1 MKSKSLISM
10 KRIMAWIL
18 TLCMILT
25 AVQIPFDVQAA
36 ETATEENAALGKTVT
51 LHKSDGTVLPDDYRN
66 HMRPAEMAVDG
77 IIDATGE
84 ANYCELGKDG
94 DKTAMYLQIDLGGL
108 YDVSRVN
115 MWRYWK
121 DGRTYDATVITT
133 SESGDFTDAAV
144 IYNSDRSNVH
154 GFGGGADDRY
164 AETASGHEFAVPEGT
179 KAQAVRVYVFGS
191 DKGTTNH
198 INEVQVWGTAD
209 SGNPEA
215 GTYTV
220 TIPQGSGYQVIP
232 FENDPATVEEGGSFR
247 FQVLIDT
254 ENGYSATSAV
264 KANGVDLT
272 AVDSVYTIEN
282 ITEDQTITVEGVHKA
297 QYEVTFPEN
306 PQGYSVEIQNGGGTT
321 VEYNGSIS
329 FKLIL
334 DETYNESVPVV
345 KANGGAALEK
355 DELGVYTIANIQ
367 DDLAITVE
375 GIQEN
380 TIVKTKTIY
389 LSDIDWKSA
398 ANAVGATG
406 EKDTPTKDLNH
417 GQEPIKLLVGGTEQ
431 TFDKGIGVQT
441 DSSIIYDIEDRGYTS
456 FHTVVGVDHSV
467 VGYVGGEGCDIQ
479 FKVYLDGVAVFDSGV
494 VDASD
499 DAQEV
504 NIPLTSE
511 NKELKLEAKMV
522 AQPYNDWGNWA
533 DASFE
538 MAYPDP
544 TNIAL
549 NKTVTVKKTADN
561 SDSEVNSGRPTT
573 MAVDG
578 IIGPTSDANYCDFGQ
593 DGDGTSRYLQVDLGD
608 VYELTQMNMWR
619 YWGDSRV
626 YNGTVIAVSE
636 NADFSN
642 PTIIYN
648 SDKADKHGLGAGS
661 DDTYGET
668 QNGKSF
674 TVPDGTMGRYVRVY
688 MAGSNKGTTNHIV
701 ELQVMGYYFSTE
713 PKPYEANAFEN
724 AEIYLDMPTHFQ
736 DLDSNKNSN
745 GTLKHIGGQVT
756 HPDIQVFD
764 EPWNGYKYWMIYTPN
779 TMITSQYENP
789 YIVAS
794 QDGQTWVEPEGIKNP
809 IEPEPPSTRYHN
821 CDGDLLY
828 DSVNDRLLAYW
839 NWADD
844 GGGNDDE
851 LKDQNCQIRLRIS
864 YDGVNWGV
872 PYDKDGNIATTIDT
886 VARMETGDT
895 DFIPAISETDRYG
908 MLSPTFTY
916 DDFRG
921 IYVMWAQNSGDGGYN
936 QSGKYI
942 DMRWSEDG
950 INWTEP
956 QKVNNFLGKDENGRQ
971 LWPWHQDIQYI
982 PELQEYWGLSQCFST
997 SNPDGSVLYLTKSRD
1012 GVNWEQAGTQP
1023 VLRAGKSG
1031 TWDDFQIY
1039 RSTFYYDNQSDSPTG
1054 GKFRIWYSALQ
1065 ANTSGKTVMAPDGTI
1080 SLPVGSDDTRIWRIG
1095 YTENDYMEVMK
1106 ALTQDK
1112 NYEEPE
1118 LVNAASLNLSMD
1130 KTSISVGEEAT
1141 VSTAFVP
1148 ENATEK
1154 IVKYTSQNPDIAVI
1168 NAMGIIT
1175 GVKNGT
1181 ATIVAETQSGAKGEL
1196 SVTVGELQRGEIR
1209 YEVSNDHPMYLENY
1223 YWSDDAPR
1231 KDGLDANKNYYGD
1244 ERVDSPVMLYNTIP
1258 EELRDNTVI
1267 LLIAE
1272 RSLNSTDA
1280 VRDWIKKN
1288 VELCNENKIPCAV
1301 QIANGETNVNT
1312 TIPLSFWNDLANN
1325 NEYLVGFNAAEMY
1338 NRFAGDN
1345 RSYVMDMIRLGVS
1358 HGVCMMWTDTNI
1370 FGTNGV
1376 LYDWLT
1382 QDDKLSGLMREYKEY
1397 ISLMTKESYGGEAA
1411 NTDAL
1416 FKGLWMTDYCENWGI
1431 ASDWW
1436 HWQLDSNGALFDAG
1450 SGGDA
1455 WKQCLTW
1462 PENMYTQDIVRAVSQ
1477 GATCFKSEAQWYSNA
1492 TKGMRTPTY
1501 QYSMIP
1507 FLEKLVSKEVKIP
1520 TKEDM
1525 LERTKAIVVGAEN
1538 WNNFNYDTTY
1548 SNLYPK
1554 TGQYGIVP
1562 YVPSNCPEE
1571 ELSGYDLVVK
1581 ENLGKAGLKSALDAV
1596 YPVQKSEGTAYC
1608 ETFGDTWYWMNSSE
1622 DKNVSQ
1628 YTEFTTAINGSESV
1642 KIAGEPH
1649 VFGIIKEKPESLN
1662 VYLSNYRLDKTEL
1675 WDGTISGGL
1684 SDQGCYNYVWQMCER
1699 MKNGTGLD
1707 TQLRDTVITV
1717 KNAVEPKVNFVT
1729 ESPADRSFAEDNYVR
1744 PYKYTVAQKEGTTD
1758 EWVITVSHNGIV
1770 EFNIVT
1776 GDEKVPATSVE
1787 LSTDKVDV
1795 IRNRTAVVKAT
1806 VLPQNAGNKQLTW
1819 TVADPEIASVDSK
1832 GTVTGLKEGKT
1843 VLRAA
1848 ISASVYKECEV
1859 NVIDRKVTE
1868 VNLNKTELSL
1878 SAGDSAKFEASIAPE
1893 DPSDSSITWTS
1904 TNENVATVA
1913 SNGTVTAHKAGVA
1926 QIIAQ
1931 SAYQAKGIAT
1941 VTVNYA
1947 ASVKLDRTGMTA
1959 TANSEQSKSGA
1970 EGPASNV
1977 LDGKQDTLWHTSWTD
1992 KPELHPHW
2000 IKIDLNGTK
2009 TINKFAYTPRTGA
2022 SNGTI
2027 YNYVL
2032 IITDPEGNEKQVA
2045 KGVWAANADVKYA
2058 EFDAVEAT
2066 AIKLQVD
2073 GMDDKASKGGY
2084 GSAAEINI
2092 FEVAQKP
2099 SANELAEN
2107 IKVIAPVK
2115 AEDTKV
2121 SIPVITGF
2129 DIVISNTSNPE
2140 VIGMD
2145 GSIIRPETDTVVTLT
2160 LKIKETDAKAV
2171 KAAAAEATTTV
2182 DVLVTGT
2189 KSSDVEA
2196 ESVTL
2201 DKTAAELTVGGELLL
2216 NAVVKPDNTTNKAI
2230 TWSSDKPAVATVE
2243 NGKVKA
2249 IAAGTAKITAA
2260 TVNGKTA
2267 ICNVTVKAKDEP
2279 EVILPAEVRLN
2290 MPSAEFTVGDQIQ
2303 LTATVLPAN
2312 AADKTITWTSDKPA
2326 VATVE
2331 NGKVKAI
2338 AAGTAKITA
2347 ATVNGKTAICN
2358 VTVKA
2363 KDEPEVILPTEVRLN
2378 MPSSEFTVGDQIQ
2391 LTATVLPADAAD
2403 KTITW
2408 TSDKPEVAS
2417 VANGWVKG
2425 IAAGTAKITAA
2436 SVNGK
2441 TAVCV
2446 ITVKAQ
2452 PQNLPTGVSLS
2463 KKTASVKLNQTL
2475 ALSAVVQPS
2484 NADNKTV
2491 KWASD
2496 NTHVATVENGIV
2508 KAVNAGTARITA
2520 TTVNGHKAT
2529 CTITVPGTKISKAK
2543 VSLAASKN
2551 HTGKALKPSVKVTYG
2566 KKALK
2571 KNTDY
2576 TVSYKNNINPG
2587 TASVTITGKGKYY
2600 GTIQKTFAIK
2610 AAEGKT
2616 YTVGKGKY
2624 KVTDASAKN
2633 RTVTFM
2639 APVKKTY
2646 SSFSVPSKVK
2656 IGNDTYKVTAVA
2668 KNAFKKNTK
2677 LTSVTI
2683 GSNVKTIGSYAFY
2696 GDSQLKKII
2705 IKSAKLTSAGK
2716 NAFKKTYA
2724 KMTVKVPKSKL
2735 ADYKKLLKGKGLS
2748 SKAKI
2753 QK

>member
-1 MKSKSLISM
+1 MNSKRLISM

-25 AVQIPFDVQAA
+25 AVQIPIDVQAA
-36 ETATEENAALGKTVT
+36 ETATEENAALEKTVT
-51 LHKSDGTVLPDDYRN
+51 LHKSDGTELPADYRN
-66 HMRPAEMAVDG
+66 PDRPASMAVDG

-84 ANYCELGKDG
+84 ANYCDFGKDG
-94 DKTAMYLQIDLGGL
+94 DKAALYMQVDLGGL
-108 YDVSRVN
+108 YDLNRVN

-133 SESGDFTDAAV
+133 SESGDFTDEVV

-154 GFGGGADDRY
+154 GFGAGGDERY
-164 AETASGHEFAVPEGT
+164 AETASGHEFAVPDGT

-191 DKGTTNH
+191 QNGTTNH
-198 INEVQVWGTAD
+198 INELQVWGTPHTE
-209 SGNPEA
+209 NPDVNS
-215 GTYTV
+215 YQV
-220 TIPQGSGYQVIP
+220 TIPQGNGYQVIP
-232 FENDPATVEEGGSFR
+232 YENDPTTVEEGGSFR
-247 FQVLIDT
+247 FQVLIDSD
-254 ENGYSATSAV
+254 NGYSATSAV
-264 KANGVDLT
+264 KANGVSLE

-282 ITEDQTITVEGVHKA
+282 ITEDQVITIEGVHKA
-297 QYEVTFPEN
+297 QYEVKFPEN
-306 PQGYSVEIQNGGGTT
+306 PQGYSVEIQNEGNTT
-321 VEYNGSIS
+321 VDYNGSVS
-329 FKLIL
+329 FKLVI
-334 DETYNESVPVV
+334 DEAYNESVPVV
-345 KANGGAALEK
+345 KANGGAALGK

-367 DDLAITVE
+367 DDITVTVE

-380 TIVKTKTIY
+380 TVVKTKTMY
-389 LSDIDWKSA
+389 LSDMDWKSA

-417 GQEPIKLLVGGTEQ
+417 LQQQMKLLVNGAEKS
-431 TFDKGIGVQT
+431 FDKGIGVQT
-441 DSSIIYDIEDRGYTS
+441 DSSIVYDLEDKGYTS
-456 FHTVVGVDHSV
+456 FHTLAGVDYSAME
-467 VGYVGGEGCDIQ
+467 YVDGEGCDIQ
-479 FKVYLDGVAVFDSGV
+479 FKVYLDDVVVFDSGV

-499 DAQEV
+499 EAQEV
-504 NIPLTSE
+504 NVAITSE

-522 AQPYNDWGNWA
+522 KEPYNDWGNWA

-538 MAYPDP
+538 MAYPEP
-544 TNIAL
+544 SNVAL

-561 SDSEVNSGRPTT
+561 SDSEVNSSRPGS

-578 IIGPTSDANYCDFGQ
+578 IIGPTSDSNYCDFGQ
-593 DGDGTSRYLQVDLGD
+593 DGDNTSRYLQVDLGD
-608 VYELTQMNMWR
+608 VYELTQINMFR
-619 YWGDSRV
+619 YWADGRV

-668 QNGKSF
+668 QSGKSF
-674 TVPDGTMGRYVRVY
+674 EVPVGTMGQYVRVY
-688 MAGSNKGTTNHIV
+688 MAGSNKGTTNHIA

-724 AEIYLDMPTHFQ
+724 AEVYLDMPTHFQ
-736 DLDSNKNSN
+736 DLDSNKNDDGS
-745 GTLKHIGGQVT
+745 LKHIGGQVT

-764 EPWNGYKYWMIYTPN
+764 QPWNGYKYWMIYTPN

-794 QDGQTWVEPEGIKNP
+794 EDGQTWVEPEGISNP
-809 IEPEPPSTRYHN
+809 IEPEPPSTRFHN
-821 CDGDLLY
+821 CDADLLY

-844 GGGNDDE
+844 GGGIDDE

-864 YDGVNWGV
+864 YDGINWGV
-872 PYDKDGNIATTIDT
+872 PYDKDGNIATTADT
-886 VARMETGDT
+886 VVRMETGDK
-895 DFIPAISETDRYG
+895 DFIPAISEKDRYG

-921 IYVMWAQNSGDGGYN
+921 IYTMWAQNSGDAGYN
-936 QSGKYI
+936 QSGKFI
-942 DMRWSEDG
+942 EMRWSEDG
-950 INWTEP
+950 INWSEP

-1065 ANTSGKTVMAPDGTI
+1065 ANTSGKTVLAPDGTV
-1080 SLPVGSDDTRIWRIG
+1080 SLQVGSQDTRIWRIG

-1106 ALTQDK
+1106 ALTQNK

-1118 LVNAASLNLSMD
+1118 LVDAVSLNLSMD

-1148 ENATEK
+1148 ENATDR
-1154 IVKYTSQNPDIAVI
+1154 IVKYTSQDPEIAVI
-1168 NAMGIIT
+1168 DPTGIVT
-1175 GVKNGT
+1175 GVKDGT
-1181 ATIVAETQSGAKGEL
+1181 TTIVAETKSGAKGEL

-1209 YEVSNDHPMYLENY
+1209 FEVSNDHPMYLENY
-1223 YWSDDAPR
+1223 YWSDDAPK

-1244 ERVDSPVMLYNTIP
+1244 ERVDSPVMLYNTVP
-1258 EELRDNTVI
+1258 DELKDNTVI

-1312 TIPLSFWNDLANN
+1312 TIPLSFWNELATN

-1382 QDDKLSGLMREYKEY
+1382 QDEKLSGLMREYKEY
-1397 ISLMTKESYGGEAA
+1397 ISLMTKESYGSEAA

-1462 PENMYTQDIVRAVSQ
+1462 PENMYTQDVVRAVSQ

-1520 TKEDM
+1520 TKEEM

-1538 WNNFNYDTTY
+1538 WNNFNYNTTY
-1548 SNLYPK
+1548 SNLYPS

-1571 ELSGYDLVVK
+1571 ELSGYDLVVR
-1581 ENLGKAGLKSALDAV
+1581 ENLGKAGLKSALDTV

-1628 YTEFTTAINGSESV
+1628 YTEFTTAINGAESV

-1649 VFGIIKEKPESLN
+1649 VFGIIKENPGSLN

-1675 WDGTISGGL
+1675 WDGTIPGGL

-1819 TVADPEIASVDSK
+1819 TIADPEIASVDNK

-1848 ISASVYKECEV
+1848 ISGSVYKECEV

-1878 SAGDSAKFEASIAPE
+1878 SAGDSAKLEASIAPE

-1959 TANSEQSKSGA
+1959 TANSEQSKSGG

-1977 LDGKQDTLWHTSWTD
+1977 LDGKQDTMWHTSWTD

-2073 GMDDKASKGGY
+2073 GNDDKASKGGY

-2129 DIVISNTSNPE
+2129 DIVISNSSNPD
-2140 VIGMD
+2140 VIGID
-2145 GSIIRPETDTVVTLT
+2145 GSITRPENDTVVTLT
-2160 LKIKETDAKAV
+2160 LKVKETDSKAV
-2171 KAAAAEATTTV
+2171 KEAAAEATTTV

-2189 KSSDVEA
+2189 KTSDVEA

-2216 NAVVKPDNTTNKAI
+2216 NAVVKPDNATNKAV
-2230 TWSSDKPAVATVE
+2230 TWSSDKPGTATVE
-2243 NGKVKA
+2243 NGRVKA
-2249 IAAGTAKITAA
+2249 LAAGEARITAA
-2260 TVNGKTA
+2260 TANGKTA
-2267 ICNVTVKAKDEP
+2267 VCVINVKEKE
-2279 EVILPAEVRLN
+2279 
-2290 MPSAEFTVGDQIQ
+2290 
-2303 LTATVLPAN
+2303 
-2312 AADKTITWTSDKPA
+2312 
-2326 VATVE
+2326 
-2331 NGKVKAI
+2331 
-2338 AAGTAKITA
+2338 
-2347 ATVNGKTAICN
+2347 
-2358 VTVKA
+2358 
-2363 KDEPEVILPTEVRLN
+2363 EPEVILPTEVRLN
-2378 MPSSEFTVGDQIQ
+2378 MPSAEFSVGDQIQ
-2391 LTATVLPADAAD
+2391 LTASVLPANAAD

-2408 TSDKPEVAS
+2408 KSDKPEVAT

-2425 IAAGTAKITAA
+2425 IAAGTAKITAT

-2452 PQNLPTGVSLS
+2452 PQNLPTGVSMN
-2463 KKTASVKLNQTL
+2463 KKTASVKLNKTL
-2475 ALSAVVQPS
+2475 TLSAVVQPS

-2491 KWASD
+2491 KWTSD
-2496 NTHVATVENGIV
+2496 NTYVATVENGVV

-2520 TTVNGHKAT
+2520 ATVNGHKAT

-2543 VSLAASKN
+2543 VSLSSSKT

-2566 KKALK
+2566 KNTLK

-2600 GTIQKTFAIK
+2600 GTINKTFAIK

-2616 YTVGKGKY
+2616 YTSGKGKY

-2677 LTSVTI
+2677 LTKVTI

-2696 GDSQLKKII
+2696 GASQLKT
-2705 IKSAKLTSAGK
+2705 LTLKTTGLNSVGK
-2716 NAFKKTYA
+2716 NAFKKTNA
-2724 KMTVKVPKSKL
+2724 KLTVKVPKSKL

>member
-1 MKSKSLISM
+1 MNSKSLISM

-25 AVQIPFDVQAA
+25 AVQIPIDVQAA
-36 ETATEENAALGKTVT
+36 AAATEENAALEKTVT
-51 LHKSDGTVLPDDYRN
+51 LHKSDGTELPADYRN
-66 HMRPAEMAVDG
+66 PDRPASMAVDG

-84 ANYCELGKDG
+84 ANYCDFGKDG
-94 DKTAMYLQIDLGGL
+94 DKTALYMQVDLGGL
-108 YDVSRVN
+108 YDLNRIN

-133 SESGDFTDAAV
+133 SESGDFTDEVV

-154 GFGGGADDRY
+154 GFGAGEDERY
-164 AETASGHEFAVPEGT
+164 AESASGHQFAVPDGT

-191 DKGTTNH
+191 QSGTTNH
-198 INEVQVWGTAD
+198 INELQVWGTPHTE
-209 SGNPEA
+209 NPDVN
-215 GTYTV
+215 TYQV
-220 TIPQGSGYQVIP
+220 TIPQGNGYQVIP
-232 FENDPATVEEGGSFR
+232 FEDDPTTVEEGGSFR
-247 FQVLIDT
+247 FQVLIDS

-264 KANGVDLT
+264 KANGVSLE
-272 AVDSVYTIEN
+272 AADSVYTIEN
-282 ITEDQTITVEGVHKA
+282 ITEDQVITIEGVHKA
-297 QYEVTFPEN
+297 QYEVKFPEN
-306 PQGYSVEIQNGGGTT
+306 PQGYSVEIQNEGSTT
-321 VEYNGSIS
+321 VDYNGSIS
-329 FKLIL
+329 FKLVI
-334 DETYNESVPVV
+334 DEAYNESVPVV
-345 KANGGAALEK
+345 KANGGAALGK

-367 DDLAITVE
+367 DDITVTVE

-380 TIVKTKTIY
+380 TVVKTKTMY
-389 LSDIDWKSA
+389 LSDMDWKSA

-417 GQEPIKLLVGGTEQ
+417 LQQQMKLLVNGAEKS
-431 TFDKGIGVQT
+431 FDKGIGVQT
-441 DSSIIYDIEDRGYTS
+441 DSSIVYDLEDKGYTS
-456 FHTVVGVDHSV
+456 FHTLAGVDYSAME
-467 VGYVGGEGCDIQ
+467 YVGGEGCDIQ
-479 FKVYLDGVAVFDSGV
+479 FKVYLDDVVVFDSGV

-499 DAQEV
+499 EAQEV
-504 NIPLTSE
+504 NVAITSE

-522 AQPYNDWGNWA
+522 KEPYNDWGNWA

-538 MAYPDP
+538 MAYPEP
-544 TNIAL
+544 SNVAL

-561 SDSEVNSGRPTT
+561 SDSEVNSSRPGS

-578 IIGPTSDANYCDFGQ
+578 IIGPTSDSNYCDFGQ
-593 DGDGTSRYLQVDLGD
+593 DGDNTSRYLQVDLGN
-608 VYELTQMNMWR
+608 VYELTQINMFR
-619 YWGDSRV
+619 YWADGRV

-642 PTIIYN
+642 PTFIYN
-648 SDKADKHGLGAGS
+648 SDKSDKHGLGAGS

-668 QNGKSF
+668 QSGKSF
-674 TVPDGTMGRYVRVY
+674 EVPAGTMGQYVRVY
-688 MAGSNKGTTNHIV
+688 MAGSNKGTTNHIA
-701 ELQVMGYYFSTE
+701 ELQVMGYNFNTE

-724 AEIYLDMPTHFQ
+724 AEVYLDMPTHFQ
-736 DLDSNKNSN
+736 DLDSNKNDDGS
-745 GTLKHIGGQVT
+745 LKHIGGQVT

-764 EPWNGYKYWMIYTPN
+764 EPWNGYRYWMIYTPN

-794 QDGQTWVEPEGIKNP
+794 EDGQTWVEPEGISNP
-809 IEPEPPSTRYHN
+809 IEPEPPSTRFHN
-821 CDGDLLY
+821 CDADLLY

-844 GGGNDDE
+844 GGGTDDE

-864 YDGVNWGV
+864 YDGISWGV
-872 PYDKDGNIATTIDT
+872 PYDKDGNIATTADT
-886 VARMETGDT
+886 VVRMETGDK

-921 IYVMWAQNSGDGGYN
+921 IYTMWAQNSGDAGYN
-936 QSGKYI
+936 QSGKFI
-942 DMRWSEDG
+942 EMRWSEDG
-950 INWTEP
+950 INWSEP
-956 QKVNNFLGKDENGRQ
+956 QKVNNFLGKDENGKQ

-1065 ANTSGKTVMAPDGTI
+1065 ANTSGKTVLAPDGTV
-1080 SLPVGSDDTRIWRIG
+1080 SLQVGSQDTRIWRIG

-1106 ALTQDK
+1106 ALTQNK

-1118 LVNAASLNLSMD
+1118 LVDAVSLNLSMD

-1148 ENATEK
+1148 ENATDR
-1154 IVKYTSQNPDIAVI
+1154 IVKYTSQDPEIADIDPT
-1168 NAMGIIT
+1168 GIVT
-1175 GVKNGT
+1175 GVKDGT
-1181 ATIVAETQSGAKGEL
+1181 TTIVAETKSGAKGEL

-1209 YEVSNDHPMYLENY
+1209 FEVSNDHPMYLENY

-1231 KDGLDANKNYYGD
+1231 KDGLDASKNYYGD
-1244 ERVDSPVMLYNTIP
+1244 ERVDSPVMLYNTVP
-1258 EELRDNTVI
+1258 DELKDNTVI

-1312 TIPLSFWNDLANN
+1312 TIPLSFWNELATN

-1382 QDDKLSGLMREYKEY
+1382 QDEKLSGLMREYKEY
-1397 ISLMTKESYGGEAA
+1397 ISLMTKESYGSEAA

-1462 PENMYTQDIVRAVSQ
+1462 PENMYTQDVVRAVSQ

-1520 TKEDM
+1520 TKEEM

-1538 WNNFNYDTTY
+1538 WNNFNYDTNY
-1548 SNLYPK
+1548 SNLYPS

-1562 YVPSNCPEE
+1562 YVPTNCPEE
-1571 ELSGYDLVVK
+1571 ELAGYDLVVR
-1581 ENLGKAGLKSALDAV
+1581 ENLGNEGLKSALDAV

-1649 VFGIIKEKPESLN
+1649 VFGIIKENPGSLN

-1675 WDGTISGGL
+1675 WNGTISGGL

-1819 TVADPEIASVDSK
+1819 TIADPKIASVDNK

-1843 VLRAA
+1843 VLRAS
-1848 ISASVYKECEV
+1848 ISNTVYKECEV
-1859 NVIDRKVTE
+1859 NVIDRKVTA

-1878 SAGDSAKFEASIAPE
+1878 SAGDSAKLEASLAPE

-1931 SAYQAKGIAT
+1931 SAYEAKGIAT

-1947 ASVKLDRTGMTA
+1947 TSVKLDRTGMTA
-1959 TANSEQSKSGA
+1959 TANSEQSSSGK

-1977 LDGKQDTLWHTSWTD
+1977 LDGMQDTMWHTNWTD

-2073 GMDDKASKGGY
+2073 GNDSQASKGGY

-2099 SANELAEN
+2099 SVNELAEN

-2129 DIVISNTSNPE
+2129 DIVISNSSNPD
-2140 VIGMD
+2140 VIGID
-2145 GSIIRPETDTVVTLT
+2145 GSITRPENDTVVTLT
-2160 LKIKETDAKAV
+2160 LKVKETDTKSV
-2171 KAAAAEATTTV
+2171 KAAGTEATTTV

-2189 KSSDVEA
+2189 KTSDVEA

-2216 NAVVKPDNTTNKAI
+2216 NAVVKPDNTTNKAV
-2230 TWSSDKPAVATVE
+2230 TWSSDKPSVATVE

-2249 IAAGTAKITAA
+2249 IVAGEAKITAT

-2267 ICNVTVKAKDEP
+2267 VCNVTVKAKDEP
-2279 EVILPAEVRLN
+2279 EVILPTEVQLNKTSADLTVGEEVLLSATVKPDNATNKAVTWSSDKPGTATVENGRVKALAAGEARITAATANGKTAVCVINVKEKEEPEVILPTEVRLN

-2303 LTATVLPAN
+2303 LTASVLPAN
-2312 AADKTITWTSDKPA
+2312 AADKTITWK
-2326 VATVE
+2326 
-2331 NGKVKAI
+2331 
-2338 AAGTAKITA
+2338 
-2347 ATVNGKTAICN
+2347 
-2358 VTVKA
+2358 
-2363 KDEPEVILPTEVRLN
+2363 
-2378 MPSSEFTVGDQIQ
+2378 
-2391 LTATVLPADAAD
+2391 
-2403 KTITW
+2403 
-2408 TSDKPEVAS
+2408 SDKPEVAT

-2425 IAAGTAKITAA
+2425 IAAGTAKITAT

-2452 PQNLPTGVSLS
+2452 PQNLPTGVSLN
-2463 KKTASVKLNQTL
+2463 KKTASVKLNKTL
-2475 ALSAVVQPS
+2475 TLSAVVQPS

-2491 KWASD
+2491 KWTSD
-2496 NTHVATVENGIV
+2496 NTYVATVENGVV

-2520 TTVNGHKAT
+2520 ATVNGHKAT

-2543 VSLAASKN
+2543 VSLSSSKT

-2566 KKALK
+2566 KNTLK

-2600 GTIQKTFAIK
+2600 GTINKTFAIK

-2616 YTVGKGKY
+2616 YTSGKGKY

-2656 IGNDTYKVTAVA
+2656 IGNDIYKVTAVA

-2677 LTSVTI
+2677 LTKVTI

-2696 GDSQLKKII
+2696 GASQLKT
-2705 IKSAKLTSAGK
+2705 LTLKTTGLNSVGK
-2716 NAFKKTYA
+2716 NAFKKTNA
-2724 KMTVKVPKSKL
+2724 KLTVKVPKSKL

>member
-1 MKSKSLISM
+1 MKSKKLISM

-25 AVQIPFDVQAA
+25 AVQIPIDVQAA
-36 ETATEENAALGKTVT
+36 VSEENAALGKSVS
-51 LHKSDGTVLPDDYRN
+51 LHKSDGTDLPDDYRN
-66 HMRPAEMAVDG
+66 PDRPAAMAVDG

-108 YDVSRVN
+108 YDLSRVN

-144 IYNSDRSNVH
+144 IYNSDKSNVH
-154 GFGGGADDRY
+154 GFGGGRDDRY
-164 AETASGHEFAVPEGT
+164 AETASGHEFTVPDGT

-191 DKGTTNH
+191 MSGTTNH

-220 TIPQGSGYQVIP
+220 TIPTGSGYQVIP
-232 FENDPATVEEGGSFR
+232 FENDPTTVEEGGSFR

-254 ENGYSATSAV
+254 ESGYSATSAV
-264 KANGVDLT
+264 KANGVELE
-272 AVDSVYTIEN
+272 AVDTVYTIEN
-282 ITEDQTITVEGVHKA
+282 ITENQSITVEGVHKA

-306 PQGYSVEIQNGGGTT
+306 PQGYSVEIQNGGSTT
-321 VEYNGSIS
+321 VDYNGSIS

-334 DETYNESVPVV
+334 DEAYDESVPVV
-345 KANGGAALEK
+345 KANGGTALEK

-367 DDLAITVE
+367 DDLVITVE

-380 TIVKTKTIY
+380 TVVKTKTIY

-398 ANAVGATG
+398 TNAVGAAG
-406 EKDTPTKDLNH
+406 EKETPTKDLNH
-417 GQEPIKLLVGGTEQ
+417 LQEPIKLLVDGTEK
-431 TFDKGIGVQT
+431 TFDKGIGIQT
-441 DSSIIYDIEDRGYTS
+441 DSSIVYDLEDMGYTS
-456 FHTVVGVDHSV
+456 FHTMTGVDYSAI
-467 VGYVGGEGCDIQ
+467 GYVGGEEGCDVQ
-479 FKVYLDGVAVFDSGV
+479 FKIYLDGEAVFDSGI
-494 VDASD
+494 VDASNN
-499 DAQEV
+499 AQEF
-504 NIPLTSE
+504 NIALTPE

-522 AQPYNDWGNWA
+522 SQPYNDWGNWA

-538 MAYPDP
+538 MAYPEP

-561 SDSEVNSGRPTT
+561 SDSEMNSGRPTT

-593 DGDGTSRYLQVDLGD
+593 DGDNTSRYLQVDLGD

-636 NADFSN
+636 NPDFSN

-648 SDKADKHGLGAGS
+648 SDKTDKHGLGAGS
-661 DDTYGET
+661 DDTYAET

-674 TVPDGTMGRYVRVY
+674 AVPEGTMGRYVRVY

-724 AEIYLDMPTHFQ
+724 AEVYLDMPTHFQ
-736 DLDSNKNSN
+736 DLDSNKNAN

-764 EPWNGYKYWMIYTPN
+764 QPWNGYKYWMIYTPN

-794 QDGQTWVEPEGIKNP
+794 EDGQTWVEPEGISNP

-821 CDGDLLY
+821 CDADLLY

-844 GGGNDDE
+844 GGGVDDD

-864 YDGVNWGV
+864 YDGINWGV
-872 PYDKDGNIATTIDT
+872 PYDKDGNIATTVDT

-916 DDFRG
+916 DEFRG

-936 QSGKYI
+936 QSGKFI

-950 INWTEP
+950 INWSEP
-956 QKVNNFLGKDENGRQ
+956 QKVKNFLGKDENGRQ

-1012 GVNWEQAGTQP
+1012 GINWEQAGTQP

-1039 RSTFYYDNQSDSPTG
+1039 RSTFYYDNQSGSPTG

-1080 SLPVGSDDTRIWRIG
+1080 SLKVGTDDTRIWRIG

-1112 NYEEPE
+1112 NYEEAE
-1118 LVNAASLNLSMD
+1118 LVNASSLNLSMD

-1148 ENATEK
+1148 ENATDR
-1154 IVKYTSQNPDIAVI
+1154 IVKYTSKNPDIATI
-1168 NAMGIIT
+1168 DAMGIIT

-1181 ATIVAETQSGAKGEL
+1181 ATIAAETQSGAKGEL

-1244 ERVDSPVMLYNTIP
+1244 ERVDSPVMLYNTVP

-1280 VRDWIKKN
+1280 VREWIKKN

-1312 TIPLSFWNDLANN
+1312 TIPLSFWNELANN

-1397 ISLMTKESYGGEAA
+1397 ISLMTKESYGSEAA

-1462 PENMYTQDIVRAVSQ
+1462 PENMYTQDVVRAVSQ

-1507 FLEKLVSKEVKIP
+1507 FLKKLVNKEVKIP
-1520 TKEDM
+1520 TKEEM

-1538 WNNFNYDTTY
+1538 WNNFNFDTTY

-1562 YVPSNCPEE
+1562 YVPSNCPDE
-1571 ELSGYDLVVK
+1571 ELAGYDLVVK

-1622 DKNVSQ
+1622 DKNVNQ

-1649 VFGIIKEKPESLN
+1649 VFGIIKEKPEALN

-1675 WDGTISGGL
+1675 WDGTIPGGL

-1729 ESPADRSFAEDNYVR
+1729 VSPADRSFAEDNYVR

-1776 GDEKVPATSVE
+1776 GDDKVPATSVE

-1819 TVADPEIASVDSK
+1819 SIANPEIASVDNK

-1843 VLRAA
+1843 VLRAS
-1848 ISASVYKECEV
+1848 ISDSVYKECEV
-1859 NVIDRKVTE
+1859 NVIDRKVTA

-1878 SAGDSAKFEASIAPE
+1878 NAGDSAKLEATVAPA

-1904 TNENVATVA
+1904 SNENVATVA

-1947 ASVKLDRTGMTA
+1947 PSVKLDRTGMTA
-1959 TANSEQSKSGA
+1959 SANSEQSKSGG

-1977 LDGKQDTLWHTSWTD
+1977 LDGKQDTLWHTNWTD
-1992 KPELHPHW
+1992 TPDLHPHW
-2000 IKIDLNGTK
+2000 IKVDLNGTK

-2027 YNYVL
+2027 YKYVL
-2032 IITDPEGNEKQVA
+2032 IISDPEGNEKQVA

-2073 GMDDKASKGGY
+2073 GNDATASKGGY

-2107 IKVIAPVK
+2107 IKIIAPVK
-2115 AEDTKV
+2115 PEDTKV
-2121 SIPVITGF
+2121 SVPVINGY
-2129 DIVISNTSNPE
+2129 DITISNSSNPE
-2140 VIGMD
+2140 VIGID
-2145 GSIIRPETDTVVTLT
+2145 GGIIRPENDTVVTLT
-2160 LKIKETDAKAV
+2160 LKVKETDSKAV
-2171 KAAAAEATTTV
+2171 KAAGTEATTNV

-2189 KSSDVEA
+2189 KSADVEA

-2201 DKTAAELTVGGELLL
+2201 DKTSADLTVGEELLL
-2216 NAVVKPDNTTNKAI
+2216 NAVVKPDNTTNKAV

-2249 IAAGTAKITAA
+2249 IAAGEARITAA
-2260 TVNGKTA
+2260 TANGKTA
-2267 ICNVTVKAKDEP
+2267 VCNVTVKAE
-2279 EVILPAEVRLN
+2279 
-2290 MPSAEFTVGDQIQ
+2290 
-2303 LTATVLPAN
+2303 
-2312 AADKTITWTSDKPA
+2312 
-2326 VATVE
+2326 
-2331 NGKVKAI
+2331 
-2338 AAGTAKITA
+2338 
-2347 ATVNGKTAICN
+2347 
-2358 VTVKA
+2358 
-2363 KDEPEVILPTEVRLN
+2363 DEPEVILPTEVRLN
-2378 MPSSEFTVGDQIQ
+2378 IPSAEFTVGDQLQ
-2391 LTATVLPADAAD
+2391 LTASVLPANAAD
-2403 KTITW
+2403 KSITW
-2408 TSDKPEVAS
+2408 KSDKPDVAT

-2425 IAAGTAKITAA
+2425 IAAGTAKITAT

-2452 PQNLPTGVSLS
+2452 PQNLPTGVSLN
-2463 KKTASVKLNQTL
+2463 KKTASVNLNKTL
-2475 ALSAVVQPS
+2475 TLSAVVQPS

-2543 VSLAASKN
+2543 VSLASSKN

-2566 KKALK
+2566 KKTLK

-2576 TVSYKNNINPG
+2576 SVSFKNNINPG

-2668 KNAFKKNTK
+2668 KNAFRKNTK

-2696 GDSQLKKII
+2696 GVSQLKSIT

-2716 NAFKKTYA
+2716 NVFKKTNA
-2724 KMTVKVPKSKL
+2724 KMTVKVPKTKL

-2753 QK
+2753 QKQ

>member
-1 MKSKSLISM
+1 MKSKKLISM

-25 AVQIPFDVQAA
+25 AVQIPIDVQAA
-36 ETATEENAALGKTVT
+36 VSEENAALGKSVS
-51 LHKSDGTVLPDDYRN
+51 LHKSDGTDLPDDYRN
-66 HMRPAEMAVDG
+66 PDRPAAMAVDG

-108 YDVSRVN
+108 YDLSRVN

-144 IYNSDRSNVH
+144 IYNSDKSNVH
-154 GFGGGADDRY
+154 GFGGGRDDRY
-164 AETASGHEFAVPEGT
+164 AETASGHEFTVPDGT

-191 DKGTTNH
+191 MSGTTNH

-220 TIPQGSGYQVIP
+220 TIPTGSGYQVIP
-232 FENDPATVEEGGSFR
+232 FENDPTTVEEGGSFR

-254 ENGYSATSAV
+254 ESGYSATSAV
-264 KANGVDLT
+264 KANGVELE
-272 AVDSVYTIEN
+272 AVDTVYTIEN
-282 ITEDQTITVEGVHKA
+282 ITENQSITVEGVHKA

-306 PQGYSVEIQNGGGTT
+306 PQGYSVEIQNGGSTT
-321 VEYNGSIS
+321 VDYNGSIS

-334 DETYNESVPVV
+334 DEAYDESVPVV
-345 KANGGAALEK
+345 KANGGTALEK

-367 DDLAITVE
+367 DDLVITVE

-380 TIVKTKTIY
+380 TVVKTKTIY

-398 ANAVGATG
+398 TNAVGAAG
-406 EKDTPTKDLNH
+406 EKETPTKDLNH
-417 GQEPIKLLVGGTEQ
+417 LQEPIKLLVDGTEK
-431 TFDKGIGVQT
+431 TFDKGIGIQT
-441 DSSIIYDIEDRGYTS
+441 DSSIVYDLEDMGYTS
-456 FHTVVGVDHSV
+456 FHTMTGVDYSAI
-467 VGYVGGEGCDIQ
+467 GYVGGEEGCDVQ
-479 FKVYLDGVAVFDSGV
+479 FKIYLDGEAVFDSGI
-494 VDASD
+494 VDASNN
-499 DAQEV
+499 AQEF
-504 NIPLTSE
+504 NIALTPE

-522 AQPYNDWGNWA
+522 SQPYNDWGNWA

-538 MAYPDP
+538 MAYPEP

-578 IIGPTSDANYCDFGQ
+578 IMGPTSDANYCDFGQ

-661 DDTYGET
+661 DDTYAET

-674 TVPDGTMGRYVRVY
+674 AVPEGTMGRYVRVY

-724 AEIYLDMPTHFQ
+724 AEVYLDMPTHFQ
-736 DLDSNKNSN
+736 DLDSNKNAN

-764 EPWNGYKYWMIYTPN
+764 QPWNGYKYWMIYTPN

-794 QDGQTWVEPEGIKNP
+794 EDGQTWVEPEGISNP

-821 CDGDLLY
+821 CDADLLY

-844 GGGNDDE
+844 GGGVDDD

-864 YDGVNWGV
+864 YDGINWGV
-872 PYDKDGNIATTIDT
+872 PYDKDGNIATTVDT

-916 DDFRG
+916 DEFRG

-936 QSGKYI
+936 QSGKFI

-950 INWTEP
+950 INWSEP
-956 QKVNNFLGKDENGRQ
+956 QKVKNFLGKDENGRQ

-1012 GVNWEQAGTQP
+1012 GINWEQAGTQP

-1039 RSTFYYDNQSDSPTG
+1039 RSTFYYDNQSGSPTG

-1080 SLPVGSDDTRIWRIG
+1080 SLKVGTDDTRIWRIG

-1112 NYEEPE
+1112 NYEEAE
-1118 LVNAASLNLSMD
+1118 LVNASSLNLSMD

-1148 ENATEK
+1148 ENATDR
-1154 IVKYTSQNPDIAVI
+1154 IVKYTSKNPDIATI
-1168 NAMGIIT
+1168 DAMGIIT

-1181 ATIVAETQSGAKGEL
+1181 ATIAAETQSGAKGEL

-1244 ERVDSPVMLYNTIP
+1244 ERVDSPVMLYNTVP

-1280 VRDWIKKN
+1280 VREWIKKN

-1312 TIPLSFWNDLANN
+1312 TIPLSFWNELANN

-1397 ISLMTKESYGGEAA
+1397 ISLMTKESYGSEAA

-1462 PENMYTQDIVRAVSQ
+1462 PENMYTQDVVRAVSQ

-1507 FLEKLVSKEVKIP
+1507 FLKKLVSKEVKIP
-1520 TKEDM
+1520 TKEEM

-1538 WNNFNYDTTY
+1538 WNNFNFDTTY

-1571 ELSGYDLVVK
+1571 ELAGYDLVVK

-1622 DKNVSQ
+1622 DKNVNQ

-1649 VFGIIKEKPESLN
+1649 VFGIIKEKPEALN

-1675 WDGTISGGL
+1675 WDGTIPGGL

-1729 ESPADRSFAEDNYVR
+1729 VSPADRSFAEDNYVR

-1776 GDEKVPATSVE
+1776 GDDKVPATSVE

-1819 TVADPEIASVDSK
+1819 SIANPEIASVDNK

-1843 VLRAA
+1843 VLRAS
-1848 ISASVYKECEV
+1848 ISDSIYKECEV
-1859 NVIDRKVTE
+1859 NVIDRKVTA

-1878 SAGDSAKFEASIAPE
+1878 NAGDSAKLEAALAPA

-1904 TNENVATVA
+1904 SNENVATVA

-1947 ASVKLDRTGMTA
+1947 PSVKLDRTGMTA
-1959 TANSEQSKSGA
+1959 SANSEQSKSGG

-1977 LDGKQDTLWHTSWTD
+1977 LDGKQDTLWHTNWTD
-1992 KPELHPHW
+1992 TPDLHPHW
-2000 IKIDLNGTK
+2000 IKVDLNGTK

-2027 YNYVL
+2027 YKYVL

-2066 AIKLQVD
+2066 AVKLQVD
-2073 GMDDKASKGGY
+2073 GNDATASKGGY

-2107 IKVIAPVK
+2107 IKIIAPVK
-2115 AEDTKV
+2115 PEDTKV
-2121 SIPVITGF
+2121 SVPVINGY
-2129 DIVISNTSNPE
+2129 DITISNSSNPE
-2140 VIGMD
+2140 VIGID
-2145 GSIIRPETDTVVTLT
+2145 GGIIRPENDTVVTLT
-2160 LKIKETDAKAV
+2160 LKVKETDSKAV
-2171 KAAAAEATTTV
+2171 KAAGTEATTNV

-2189 KSSDVEA
+2189 KSADVEA

-2201 DKTAAELTVGGELLL
+2201 DKTSADLTVGEELLL
-2216 NAVVKPDNTTNKAI
+2216 NAVVKPDNTTNKAV
-2230 TWSSDKPAVATVE
+2230 TWSSDMPAVATVE

-2249 IAAGTAKITAA
+2249 IAAGEARITAA
-2260 TVNGKTA
+2260 TANGKTA
-2267 ICNVTVKAKDEP
+2267 VCNVTVKAE
-2279 EVILPAEVRLN
+2279 
-2290 MPSAEFTVGDQIQ
+2290 
-2303 LTATVLPAN
+2303 
-2312 AADKTITWTSDKPA
+2312 
-2326 VATVE
+2326 
-2331 NGKVKAI
+2331 
-2338 AAGTAKITA
+2338 
-2347 ATVNGKTAICN
+2347 
-2358 VTVKA
+2358 
-2363 KDEPEVILPTEVRLN
+2363 DEPEVILPTEVRLN
-2378 MPSSEFTVGDQIQ
+2378 IPSAEFTVGDQLQ
-2391 LTATVLPADAAD
+2391 LTASVLPANAAD
-2403 KTITW
+2403 KSITW
-2408 TSDKPEVAS
+2408 KSDKPDVAT

-2425 IAAGTAKITAA
+2425 IAAGTANITAT

-2452 PQNLPTGVSLS
+2452 PQNLPTGVSLN
-2463 KKTASVKLNQTL
+2463 KKTASVNLNKTL
-2475 ALSAVVQPS
+2475 TLSAVVQPS

-2543 VSLAASKN
+2543 VSLASSKN

-2566 KKALK
+2566 KKTLK

-2576 TVSYKNNINPG
+2576 SVSYKNNINPG

-2668 KNAFKKNTK
+2668 KNAFRKNTK

-2683 GSNVKTIGSYAFY
+2683 GLNVKTIGSYAFY
-2696 GDSQLKKII
+2696 GVSQLKSIT
-2705 IKSAKLTSAGK
+2705 IKSVKLTSAGK
-2716 NAFKKTYA
+2716 NVFKKTNA
-2724 KMTVKVPKSKL
+2724 KMTVKVPKTKL

-2753 QK
+2753 QKQ

>member
-1 MKSKSLISM
+1 
-10 KRIMAWIL
+10 
-18 TLCMILT
+18 
-25 AVQIPFDVQAA
+25 
-36 ETATEENAALGKTVT
+36 
-51 LHKSDGTVLPDDYRN
+51 
-66 HMRPAEMAVDG
+66 
-77 IIDATGE
+77 
-84 ANYCELGKDG
+84 
-94 DKTAMYLQIDLGGL
+94 
-108 YDVSRVN
+108 
-115 MWRYWK
+115 
-121 DGRTYDATVITT
+121 
-133 SESGDFTDAAV
+133 
-144 IYNSDRSNVH
+144 
-154 GFGGGADDRY
+154 
-164 AETASGHEFAVPEGT
+164 
-179 KAQAVRVYVFGS
+179 
-191 DKGTTNH
+191 
-198 INEVQVWGTAD
+198 
-209 SGNPEA
+209 
-215 GTYTV
+215 
-220 TIPQGSGYQVIP
+220 
-232 FENDPATVEEGGSFR
+232 
-247 FQVLIDT
+247 
-254 ENGYSATSAV
+254 
-264 KANGVDLT
+264 
-272 AVDSVYTIEN
+272 
-282 ITEDQTITVEGVHKA
+282 
-297 QYEVTFPEN
+297 
-306 PQGYSVEIQNGGGTT
+306 
-321 VEYNGSIS
+321 
-329 FKLIL
+329 
-334 DETYNESVPVV
+334 
-345 KANGGAALEK
+345 
-355 DELGVYTIANIQ
+355 
-367 DDLAITVE
+367 
-375 GIQEN
+375 
-380 TIVKTKTIY
+380 
-389 LSDIDWKSA
+389 
-398 ANAVGATG
+398 
-406 EKDTPTKDLNH
+406 
-417 GQEPIKLLVGGTEQ
+417 
-431 TFDKGIGVQT
+431 
-441 DSSIIYDIEDRGYTS
+441 
-456 FHTVVGVDHSV
+456 
-467 VGYVGGEGCDIQ
+467 
-479 FKVYLDGVAVFDSGV
+479 
-494 VDASD
+494 
-499 DAQEV
+499 
-504 NIPLTSE
+504 
-511 NKELKLEAKMV
+511 
-522 AQPYNDWGNWA
+522 
-533 DASFE
+533 
-538 MAYPDP
+538 
-544 TNIAL
+544 
-549 NKTVTVKKTADN
+549 
-561 SDSEVNSGRPTT
+561 
-573 MAVDG
+573 
-578 IIGPTSDANYCDFGQ
+578 
-593 DGDGTSRYLQVDLGD
+593 
-608 VYELTQMNMWR
+608 
-619 YWGDSRV
+619 
-626 YNGTVIAVSE
+626 
-636 NADFSN
+636 
-642 PTIIYN
+642 
-648 SDKADKHGLGAGS
+648 
-661 DDTYGET
+661 
-668 QNGKSF
+668 
-674 TVPDGTMGRYVRVY
+674 
-688 MAGSNKGTTNHIV
+688 
-701 ELQVMGYYFSTE
+701 
-713 PKPYEANAFEN
+713 
-724 AEIYLDMPTHFQ
+724 
-736 DLDSNKNSN
+736 
-745 GTLKHIGGQVT
+745 
-756 HPDIQVFD
+756 
-764 EPWNGYKYWMIYTPN
+764 
-779 TMITSQYENP
+779 
-789 YIVAS
+789 
-794 QDGQTWVEPEGIKNP
+794 
-809 IEPEPPSTRYHN
+809 
-821 CDGDLLY
+821 
-828 DSVNDRLLAYW
+828 
-839 NWADD
+839 
-844 GGGNDDE
+844 
-851 LKDQNCQIRLRIS
+851 
-864 YDGVNWGV
+864 
-872 PYDKDGNIATTIDT
+872 
-886 VARMETGDT
+886 
-895 DFIPAISETDRYG
+895 
-908 MLSPTFTY
+908 
-916 DDFRG
+916 
-921 IYVMWAQNSGDGGYN
+921 
-936 QSGKYI
+936 
-942 DMRWSEDG
+942 
-950 INWTEP
+950 
-956 QKVNNFLGKDENGRQ
+956 
-971 LWPWHQDIQYI
+971 
-982 PELQEYWGLSQCFST
+982 
-997 SNPDGSVLYLTKSRD
+997 
-1012 GVNWEQAGTQP
+1012 
-1023 VLRAGKSG
+1023 
-1031 TWDDFQIY
+1031 
-1039 RSTFYYDNQSDSPTG
+1039 
-1054 GKFRIWYSALQ
+1054 
-1065 ANTSGKTVMAPDGTI
+1065 
-1080 SLPVGSDDTRIWRIG
+1080 
-1095 YTENDYMEVMK
+1095 
-1106 ALTQDK
+1106 
-1112 NYEEPE
+1112 
-1118 LVNAASLNLSMD
+1118 
-1130 KTSISVGEEAT
+1130 
-1141 VSTAFVP
+1141 
-1148 ENATEK
+1148 
-1154 IVKYTSQNPDIAVI
+1154 
-1168 NAMGIIT
+1168 
-1175 GVKNGT
+1175 
-1181 ATIVAETQSGAKGEL
+1181 
-1196 SVTVGELQRGEIR
+1196 
-1209 YEVSNDHPMYLENY
+1209 
-1223 YWSDDAPR
+1223 
-1231 KDGLDANKNYYGD
+1231 
-1244 ERVDSPVMLYNTIP
+1244 
-1258 EELRDNTVI
+1258 
-1267 LLIAE
+1267 
-1272 RSLNSTDA
+1272 
-1280 VRDWIKKN
+1280 
-1288 VELCNENKIPCAV
+1288 
-1301 QIANGETNVNT
+1301 
-1312 TIPLSFWNDLANN
+1312 
-1325 NEYLVGFNAAEMY
+1325 
-1338 NRFAGDN
+1338 
-1345 RSYVMDMIRLGVS
+1345 
-1358 HGVCMMWTDTNI
+1358 
-1370 FGTNGV
+1370 
-1376 LYDWLT
+1376 
-1382 QDDKLSGLMREYKEY
+1382 
-1397 ISLMTKESYGGEAA
+1397 
-1411 NTDAL
+1411 
-1416 FKGLWMTDYCENWGI
+1416 
-1431 ASDWW
+1431 
-1436 HWQLDSNGALFDAG
+1436 
-1450 SGGDA
+1450 
-1455 WKQCLTW
+1455 
-1462 PENMYTQDIVRAVSQ
+1462 MYTQDIVRAVSQ

-1520 TKEDM
+1520 TKEEM

-1596 YPVQKSEGTAYC
+1596 YPVQNSEGTAYC

-1622 DKNVSQ
+1622 DKNVNQ
-1628 YTEFTTAINGSESV
+1628 YTDFTTAINGSESV

-1675 WDGTISGGL
+1675 WDGTIPGGL

-1878 SAGDSAKFEASIAPE
+1878 SAGDSAKLEASIAPE

-1959 TANSEQSKSGA
+1959 TANSEQSKSGG

-2009 TINKFAYTPRTGA
+2009 TINKLAYTPRTGA

-2216 NAVVKPDNTTNKAI
+2216 NAVVKPDNTTNKAV

-2303 LTATVLPAN
+2303 LTATVLPSN
-2312 AADKTITWTSDKPA
+2312 AADKSITWTSDKPA

-2338 AAGTAKITA
+2338 AAGEAKITA
-2347 ATVNGKTAICN
+2347 ATVNGKTAVCN

-2378 MPSSEFTVGDQIQ
+2378 MPSAEFSVGDQLQ
-2391 LTATVLPADAAD
+2391 LTASVLPADAAD

-2452 PQNLPTGVSLS
+2452 PQNLPTGVSMS

-2624 KVTDASAKN
+2624 KVTDTSAKN

-2696 GDSQLKKII
+2696 GDSQLKKIT
-2705 IKSAKLTSAGK
+2705 IKSTKLTSAGK

-2735 ADYKKLLKGKGLS
+2735 ADYS
-2748 SKAKI
+2748 SRLHVRG
-2753 QK
+2753 